1 MMPLWLSVGLCAL
14 AWSSGAFFG
23 VGVLERRVSVRAV
36 APDEKAE
43 RPHRRRSAVLARYR
57 RPIVYGSLVGS
68 LVVFVWLV
76 TSLFLSFGAGF
87 TG

>member
-23 VGVLERRVSVRAV
+23 FGVLERRIPVRAV
-36 APDEKAE
+36 DAPEKPE

-76 TSLFLSFGAGF
+76 TSLFLSFGAAFAG
-87 TG
+87 

>member
-23 VGVLERRVSVRAV
+23 FGVLERRATARAST
-36 APDEKAE
+36 APEKTE
-43 RPHRRRSAVLARYR
+43 RPHRRRSVVLARYR
-57 RPIVYGSLVGS
+57 RPIVFGSLVGS

-76 TSLFLSFGAGF
+76 TSLFLSFGAGLD
-87 TG
+87 G